1 MNRLLI
7 PTVAFVALLMAGCEN
22 WDVPDL
28 QKNTS
33 DQGTAPGTAPAA
45 SDPSPLQRVRNRC
58 SDHLGVVME

>member
-22 WDVPDL
+22 WDLPPDW

-33 DQGTAPGTAPAA
+33 DQGTAPAAP
-45 SDPSPLQRVRNRC
+45 DPSPSEGAESTQ
-58 SDHLGVVME
+58 

>member
-22 WDVPDL
+22 WDLPDW

-33 DQGTAPGTAPAA
+33 DQGTAPVAP
-45 SDPSPLQRVRNRC
+45 DPSPSKIRNRR
-58 SDHLGVVME
+58 SDSARGWE